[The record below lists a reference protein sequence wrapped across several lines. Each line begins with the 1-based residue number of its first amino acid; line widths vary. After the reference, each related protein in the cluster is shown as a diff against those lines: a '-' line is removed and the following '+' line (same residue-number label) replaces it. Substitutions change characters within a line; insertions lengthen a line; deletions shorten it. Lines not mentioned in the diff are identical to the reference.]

1 MTKKKHAAT
10 VWKGIG
16 CVVFLFIA
24 LFPIYWL
31 AAMSIRLT
39 DEMKGHIS
47 VIPHSFTLEHFAQL
61 FEREGFGQA
70 ILNSA
75 QTTLGSLVISLLV
88 GICAAYVIA
97 RRRFRFGFKQP
108 MTYWVLL
115 VRVLPPVAFVIP
127 WLLRALQLWP
137 CCPSCMHGMNIPIR

>member
-1 MTKKKHAAT
+1 MKKKKHAAT

-75 QTTLGSLVISLLV
+75 QTTLGSLVISLLRSEERRV
-88 GICAAYVIA
+88 GKECMN
-97 RRRFRFGFKQP
+97 R
-108 MTYWVLL
+108 MTTDDEKRDI
-115 VRVLPPVAFVIP
+115 RV
-127 WLLRALQLWP
+127 
-137 CCPSCMHGMNIPIR
+137 

>member
-1 MTKKKHAAT
+1 MKKKKHAAT
-10 VWKGIG
+10 VWKGIV

-61 FEREGFGQA
+61 FEREGFGA
-70 ILNSA
+70 PH
-75 QTTLGSLVISLLV
+75 
-88 GICAAYVIA
+88 CAVCHLCSKLSDFRSFQ
-97 RRRFRFGFKQP
+97 RRGK
-108 MTYWVLL
+108 
-115 VRVLPPVAFVIP
+115 RVTENRQIKK
-127 WLLRALQLWP
+127 
-137 CCPSCMHGMNIPIR
+137 